1 MRHYDAALVGSRFQ
15 HGGVAFTFKVA
26 SIAVMKSIAGSRPIA
41 PITNVVE
48 VSVCKNADPHAPG
61 VLTV

>member
-1 MRHYDAALVGSRFQ
+1 
-15 HGGVAFTFKVA
+15 
-26 SIAVMKSIAGSRPIA
+26 MKSIAGSRPIA